1 MTWVLGWPLY
11 DEDAI
16 DIAKKHNLVKNPQA
30 DEYRLAQA
38 AKTWVG
44 DQVGVINAMAC
55 WVDDLPELVFA
66 AYVEFGDERYP
77 PAKVPRAKMIS
88 DKQYTRLKRAMP
100 LKNFGWY
107 QYHDP
112 YSKLYR
118 NSDNDEDED
127 SDGSGGESSD
137 DSDGDSD
144 ESSNE
149 GSDGEER
156 MDTAKDSAG
165 DDSDNETVTDGVV
178 FAVDSAVSKA
188 ADSLPQD
195 FNEGCRIDEPHA

>member
-1 MTWVLGWPLY
+1 MTWVLGWPLRN
-11 DEDAI
+11 EDAI
-16 DIAKKHNLVKNPQA
+16 EIAKKHNLVKNPKA
-30 DEYRLAQA
+30 DEHRLAQA
-38 AKTWVG
+38 AKIWVG
-44 DQVGVINAMAC
+44 DQVGIINAMAC
-55 WVDDLPELVFA
+55 WVNDMPELVFA
-66 AYVEFGDERYP
+66 AYVEFGDRSDP
-77 PAKVPRAKMIS
+77 PAKVSPANMIS
-88 DKQYTRLKRAMP
+88 DKQFNRLKRAMP

-107 QYHDP
+107 QHNDP

-137 DSDGDSD
+137 EDGDSD

-178 FAVDSAVSKA
+178 SAVDSVVDEGAQ
-188 ADSLPQD
+188 SLSRE
-195 FNEGCRIDEPHA
+195 FHEGCHIDESLA